1 MGDGGAEK
9 RLFWGFFDGAE
20 GQGTSALPGTSGR
33 ESHREGN
40 QGWGAGDRGARVQ
53 RDEDGG
59 PVRYGA
65 EQRMFFAIPG
75 NVRIRTR
82 GAITD

>member
-1 MGDGGAEK
+1 MGGAEK

-20 GQGTSALPGTSGR
+20 GQGTSALPRTSGR
-33 ESHREGN
+33 ESHPEGN
-40 QGWGAGDRGARVQ
+40 QGWGAGDRGARSSAT
-53 RDEDGG
+53 RMGAWCD
-59 PVRYGA
+59 GA